1 MKGLL
6 NLFVSIATQP
16 AILVS
21 LIALIGLVLQK
32 KKLTDIISGT
42 IKTVVGFLVLIGGAG
57 ILLDALAPFS
67 EMFQT
72 ALNTQ
77 GVVPSNEA
85 VVAVALKEYGSQ
97 TALIMLVGM
106 IVNVLLARFTRF
118 KYLFLTG
125 QAMMYISCI
134 TAVILISAKVESD
147 LLVILFGGIFVGTLL
162 TVTPAIT
169 QPFMK
174 KITGNN
180 KVAMG
185 HTGNIGYASAGVI
198 GKWFGNSKHS
208 TEDLNIPKSFGFLR
222 DSTVSIMLVM
232 TVVYLVLSIATGF
245 DYVEKHLSNGTS
257 AIVFSLIQAGTFT
270 AGFVVI
276 L

>member
-118 KYLFLTG
+118 KY
-125 QAMMYISCI
+125 
-134 TAVILISAKVESD
+134 
-147 LLVILFGGIFVGTLL
+147 
-162 TVTPAIT
+162 P
-169 QPFMK
+169 
-174 KITGNN
+174 
-180 KVAMG
+180 
-185 HTGNIGYASAGVI
+185 
-198 GKWFGNSKHS
+198 
-208 TEDLNIPKSFGFLR
+208 
-222 DSTVSIMLVM
+222 
-232 TVVYLVLSIATGF
+232 
-245 DYVEKHLSNGTS
+245 
-257 AIVFSLIQAGTFT
+257 
-270 AGFVVI
+270 
-276 L
+276 